1 MGLDKLATSQD
12 DSISEITNLAAQPF
26 LEREFALFL
35 LDNCLG
41 FGLVK
46 RRRVVLA
53 ANRPAQKQMLAIL
66 CRDLLRA
73 GALRQTQNDP
83 EPFHG
88 RSGPFGQRLRITAIP
103 ILLGILAQARSN
115 RI

>member
-1 MGLDKLATSQD
+1 MRFDKVPTSQD
-12 DSISEITNLAAQPF
+12 DSIANLAAQPF
-26 LEREFALFL
+26 LEREFALL
-35 LDNCLG
+35 LLNNCLG

-53 ANRPAQKQMLAIL
+53 ANRAAQKQMLAIL
-66 CRDLLRA
+66 CRDLLWA
-73 GALRQTQNDP
+73 GGLRQTQNDP

-88 RSGPFGQRLRITAIP
+88 LSSPFGQRLRITAIP
-103 ILLGILAQARSN
+103 ILLGVLAQASSN